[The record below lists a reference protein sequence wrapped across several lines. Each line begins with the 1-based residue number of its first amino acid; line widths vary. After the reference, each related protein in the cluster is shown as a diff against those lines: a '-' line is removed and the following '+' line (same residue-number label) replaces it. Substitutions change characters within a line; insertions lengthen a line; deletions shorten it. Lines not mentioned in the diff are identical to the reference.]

1 MCAFPFLS
9 TLPTIKIN
17 NMARGGKLHRLRL
30 GIRTY
35 GEQHPMNSY
44 MIVACIFCIFGGLC
58 QYFYEGGGFEILLG
72 IFCLVLGIVLAFMK
86 MGTTTLLQ
94 GVAIKN
100 KLHLCF
106 YLVAI
111 FLLGAMACY
120 VWVKTMFILDS
131 IYFKNEDEDFLKCLY
146 NMVYMIIVGCFF
158 YQPYSLLLRGIIRN
172 WTLHSGY
179 NKRY

>member
-1 MCAFPFLS
+1 
-9 TLPTIKIN
+9 
-17 NMARGGKLHRLRL
+17 MARGGKLHRLRL

-35 GEQHPMNSY
+35 GELHPMNSY

-58 QYFYEGGGFEILLG
+58 QYFYEGGGFEIFLS
-72 IFCLVLGIVLAFMK
+72 IFCLILGIVLAFMK

-120 VWVKTMFILDS
+120 VWVKTMFILDP
-131 IYFKNEDEDFLKCLY
+131 IYFKNEDEDFLKFLY
-146 NMVYMIIVGCFF
+146 IMVYMIIVGCFF

>member
-1 MCAFPFLS
+1 
-9 TLPTIKIN
+9 
-17 NMARGGKLHRLRL
+17 
-30 GIRTY
+30 
-35 GEQHPMNSY
+35 MNSY
-44 MIVACIFCIFGGLC
+44 MIVACIFCFFGGLC
-58 QYFYEGGGFEILLG
+58 QYFYEGGGFEIFLG
-72 IFCLVLGIVLAFMK
+72 IFCLILGIVLAFMK

-120 VWVKTMFILDS
+120 VWVKTMLILKS
-131 IYFKNEDEDFLKCLY
+131 NYFKNNHEDLLETLY
-146 NMVYMIIVGCFF
+146 TLAYMIVTGCFF
-158 YQPYSLLLRGIIRN
+158 YQPCSLLLRGIIRN